1 MKYNDYDNARKDCKA
16 ICDIIARQSDTL
28 LIECIAESIAIA
40 ASKFDLSYEE
50 TMEVLNSKVELLKSE
65 LLERI

>member
-40 ASKFDLSYEE
+40 SSKFDLSYEE
-50 TMEVLNSKVELLKSE
+50 TMEVFNSKAELLKAE